1 MWTASNL
8 PLKWSALSWRWV
20 SRATFG
26 SGVESIGVRTAL
38 HCSGAVVTTGN
49 DRVASE
55 VLNRV
60 RSEFLEMPDL
70 CLTTVQAERLLALRA
85 EVCRAAL
92 ETLVDDQFLS
102 RSITGSYVQSSCR

>member
-1 MWTASNL
+1 ML
-8 PLKWSALSWRWV
+8 
-20 SRATFG
+20 
-26 SGVESIGVRTAL
+26 
-38 HCSGAVVTTGN
+38 TTGN
-49 DRVASE
+49 DRVASD

-85 EVCRAAL
+85 GVCQAAL

-102 RSITGSYVQSSCR
+102 RSRTGSYVRSNSR